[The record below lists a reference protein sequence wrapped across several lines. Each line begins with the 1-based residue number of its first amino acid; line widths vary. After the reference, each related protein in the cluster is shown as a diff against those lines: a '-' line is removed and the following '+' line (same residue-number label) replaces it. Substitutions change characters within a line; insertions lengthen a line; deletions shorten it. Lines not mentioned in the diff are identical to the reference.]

1 MVLAELE
8 QMLKLDKWRF
18 YMVKHG
24 QKKLYSQGL
33 QHHKNIELLSKK
45 ENVMKYS

>member
-1 MVLAELE
+1 MVLVELE
-8 QMLKLDKWRF
+8 QMLKLDEWRL

-33 QHHKNIELLSKK
+33 QHHKNVELLSKMN
-45 ENVMKYS
+45 NVV